1 MDGDVS
7 EELGFLVRDIGD
19 AGIAEMAGSPAL
31 AAAVDQ
37 HAAAVRDLLVGP
49 GGSHPD
55 PDSLMKYLHGFAE
68 DAFRRGWWP
77 ASTEDWEFV
86 RIVTVCWMMR
96 QGAARPDQ
104 DDSGD

>member
-1 MDGDVS
+1 MDGDLS

-31 AAAVDQ
+31 AASVDQ
-37 HAAAVRDLLVGP
+37 HAAAVRDLLNGP
-49 GGSHPD
+49 GGSHPE
-55 PDSLMKYLHGFAE
+55 PEALMTYLHGFAE

-77 ASTEDWEFV
+77 GDTRDWEFV

-96 QGAARPDQ
+96 HGAKPPREGE
-104 DDSGD
+104 S

>member
-1 MDGDVS
+1 MS

-49 GGSHPD
+49 GGSLPGPD
-55 PDSLMKYLHGFAE
+55 ALMNYLHGFAE
-68 DAFRRGWWP
+68 EAFERGWWP
-77 ASTEDWEFV
+77 DSTRDWEFV
-86 RIVTVCWMMR
+86 RIVTICWMMR
-96 QGAARPDQ
+96 QGVPPSSR
-104 DDSGD
+104 DDS

>member
-1 MDGDVS
+1 MDGDLS

-31 AAAVDQ
+31 AAVVDQ
-37 HAAAVRDLLVGP
+37 HAAEVRDLLTGP
-49 GGSHPD
+49 GGSHPE
-55 PDSLMKYLHGFAE
+55 PDALMRYLHGFAE

-77 ASTEDWEFV
+77 EDTGDWEFV

-96 QGAARPDQ
+96 QGAAP
-104 DDSGD
+104 SGEGTS